1 MPRCYSTY
9 QVNFTTRLRTT
20 MSTTKPVDITL
31 ALQKVTEGFTDI
43 VDRPIDTDIIDI
55 RKLLFPVLMRTKYDE
70 LTLNHNL
77 YGVII
82 PIDSYEHIYAKG
94 TYSIPP
100 VVASY
105 DDTISIDA
113 TIT

>member
-1 MPRCYSTY
+1 
-9 QVNFTTRLRTT
+9 

-31 ALQKVTEGFTDI
+31 ALQKVTEGFTAI
-43 VDRPIDTDIIDI
+43 VDWPIDTDIIDI
-55 RKLLFPVLMRTKYDE
+55 SQLLLPVLMRTKYDE

-82 PIDSYEHIYAKG
+82 PIDRYEHIYAKG
-94 TYSIPP
+94 AYSIPP
-100 VVASY
+100 FVALY
-105 DDTISIDA
+105 GDTINIDA